1 MIEKLPSYFKD
12 PHVLAKIGDN
22 EGVLVALSGGAD
34 SSALL
39 SLLCRLRE
47 KKSFPLYAAHVNHN
61 IRTELYENEAARDED
76 FCRELCEKLGVELF
90 IHSVNVPTLAE
101 SEGKSLE
108 TAARDVRYEFFASI
122 MKQKGI
128 KILATAHNADDNF
141 ETQLFNLCRG
151 CGTAGICGIPETR
164 ALDGEGE
171 LITVRP
177 LLSATK
183 QEILE
188 LCDAWDIS
196 YVTDSTNFEDDCTR
210 NKLRL
215 NIIPQLREIFPSA
228 QKAAARL
235 SASAKEDS
243 DFILFEASR
252 FISECD
258 GGISQSK
265 LCALHP
271 SVAKRAIMLCYE
283 RAFSAGLER
292 IHIEDVLRFAA
303 CGKNGS
309 ISLPHGTLAV
319 FEDGILTFRPDFG
332 KEKTAKSY
340 KIPLLEGLTTIDGTS
355 FAVCVTKNGNAPQID
370 EGIYTLYASAH
381 VNVDIG
387 SLYAANRKE
396 GDVILDGKIHK
407 RIKKLMCDK
416 KVPLGDRAS
425 LPLILSG
432 DEIVYVPLCAVS
444 DEVRAKSNNF
454 ELKISIY
461 KKI

>member
-1 MIEKLPSYFKD
+1 MIEKLPSFFKD
-12 PHVLAKIGDN
+12 PHALAKIGEN

-39 SLLCRLRE
+39 SLLYRLRE
-47 KKSFPLYAAHVNHN
+47 KRSFPLYAAHVNHN
-61 IRTELYENEAARDED
+61 IRTELYGNEAARDEG

-90 IHSVNVPTLAE
+90 VQSVDVPTLAE
-101 SEGKSLE
+101 NEGKSLE
-108 TAARDVRYEFFASI
+108 TAARDVRYEFFTSI

-151 CGTAGICGIPETR
+151 CGTAGICGIPEVR
-164 ALDGEGE
+164 ALDDMGE
-171 LITVRP
+171 LIAVRP
-177 LLSATK
+177 ILSATK

-188 LCDAWDIS
+188 LCDEWDIG

-235 SASAKEDS
+235 SASAREDN
-243 DFILFEASR
+243 DFILSEATR
-252 FISECD
+252 FIDECND
-258 GGISQSK
+258 GIDQSK

-271 SVAKRAIMLCYE
+271 AVAKRAIMLCYE
-283 RAFSAGLER
+283 RSFLAGLER
-292 IHIEDVLRFAA
+292 IHIEDVLRFATS
-303 CGKNGS
+303 GKNGS
-309 ISLPHGTLAV
+309 ISLPQGTLAV
-319 FEDGILTFRPDFG
+319 FEDGILTFRSDSG
-332 KEKTAKSY
+332 KEKTSISY
-340 KIPLLEGLTTIDGTS
+340 KIPLSEGLTTIDGTS
-355 FAVCVTKNGNAPQID
+355 FAVCVTKNGNTPQID
-370 EGIYTLYASAH
+370 ENVYTLYASAC
-381 VNVDIG
+381 VNADIG
-387 SLYAANRKE
+387 SLYASNRKE

-416 KVPLGDRAS
+416 KLPLCDRNS

-432 DEIVYVPLCAVS
+432 DKIVYVPLCAVS
-444 DEVRAKSNNF
+444 DMVRAKNNF